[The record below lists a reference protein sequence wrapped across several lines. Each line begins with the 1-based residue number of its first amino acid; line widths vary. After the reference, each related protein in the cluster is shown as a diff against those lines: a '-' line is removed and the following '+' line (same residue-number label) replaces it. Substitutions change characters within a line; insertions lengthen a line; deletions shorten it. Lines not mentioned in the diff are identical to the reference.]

1 VLRVAGPE
9 AVAYLHGQLSQ
20 DVEGLAVGDSAP
32 TLLLAPSGKL
42 DAWLRMTR
50 LADDSVLLDAPAPS
64 ADPIAA
70 RLERFKLRTKAEI
83 EVLEWSV
90 VAVRGPGAVAAAH
103 EVAGPHDLVLQADWP
118 GIEGADLLGPAPEL
132 PAGAEDVG
140 PDGLEGLR
148 IAAGVPRLG
157 CDLGP
162 DTIPAEAGAWV
173 VDGAVDFT
181 KGCFTGQELVARI
194 DSRGGNVPRPLRV
207 LRIDGDEVPEPG
219 ATVRAADSTTV
230 GRITSAATHAEHGA
244 LAMGPLSRSVEPGA
258 SVVVAWDGRDVP
270 ATVEPTP
277 LG

>member
-1 VLRVAGPE
+1 VLRVEGPE
-9 AVAYLHGQLSQ
+9 AVAYLQGQLSQ
-20 DVEGLAVGDSAP
+20 DIEGLAVGDSAP

-50 LADDSVLLDAPAPS
+50 LADDAVLLDAPAPS
-64 ADPIAA
+64 AAPIAA
-70 RLERFKLRTKAEI
+70 RLERFKLRTKAEV
-83 EVLEWSV
+83 EVLDWSP
-90 VAVRGPGAVAAAH
+90 VAVRGPGALAAARD
-103 EVAGPHDLVLQADWP
+103 VAGHHDLVLQADWP
-118 GIEGADLLGPAPEL
+118 GIEGADLLGPAPAL

-157 CDLGP
+157 LDLGP
-162 DTIPAEAGAWV
+162 ETIPAEAGAWV
-173 VDGAVDFT
+173 IDGAVDFT

-207 LRIDGDEVPEPG
+207 LRVHGDDVPEPDASVSTTEG
-219 ATVRAADSTTV
+219 TTV
-230 GRITSAATHAEHGA
+230 GRITSAATHAEHGT

-258 SVVVAWDGRDVP
+258 SVVVAWGGRDVP
-270 ATVEPTP
+270 ATVEPPP